1 MSRRGMR
8 DWAFCALASV
18 KGLLKRA
25 CLSVSLSVCAVKLL
39 YIENELI
46 QRWMIDSRTNTV
58 SRATKF
64 HSRPSVTTQAY
75 YDQKIE
81 GHSMSLCNNLLSS
94 GSQRPQRSFPPANKV
109 WVCPS
114 MTPKVPLLSGEGDSG
129 PQYMVPWA
137 QRPRPKRHLDP
148 FSRFENLYF
157 TGIRYDTIRYEMLF

>member
-64 HSRPSVTTQAY
+64 HSHPSVTTQAY

-81 GHSMSLCNNLLSS
+81 GHSMSLCNNLLQFWQPEAAPLFS
-94 GSQRPQRSFPPANKV
+94 PANKV
-109 WVCPS
+109 WVCQS

-129 PQYMVPWA
+129 GFRAPSTWFLGPSVHAP
-137 QRPRPKRHLDP
+137 
-148 FSRFENLYF
+148 N
-157 TGIRYDTIRYEMLF
+157 GISIRSAVLKIFISPE